1 MPRLRVILG
10 AIGGGLLLIAG
21 LLLAL
26 DTLAGHRFVA
36 RQIAGAELQNGLRI
50 EVGRIDG
57 SLFGKA
63 DVAGLKL
70 HDTRGLF
77 FEAPHV
83 TLHWFPL
90 AWLANRLDVEQLH
103 AEQATLYRVPKL
115 RPARPNAPILPDFD
129 VRIGR
134 FGIYRLDILPGVN
147 GRAAT
152 GKLAGRVTLH

>member
-26 DTLAGHRFVA
+26 DTQAGHRFVA

-77 FEAPHV
+77 FEAPQC
-83 TLHWFPL
+83 TWCEIPKMICPSALH
-90 AWLANRLDVEQLH
+90 R
-103 AEQATLYRVPKL
+103 RIL
-115 RPARPNAPILPDFD
+115 RTAPAR
-129 VRIGR
+129 GR
-134 FGIYRLDILPGVN
+134 LWLR
-147 GRAAT
+147 
-152 GKLAGRVTLH
+152 